1 MANWFQMD
9 MEKIEPYLFFHEE
22 TDAVNHLYKVTAGL
36 DSLVLGETQI
46 LGQVKHAF
54 EIAKQ
59 TATTGTLLNK
69 LFSGSSYFRKKS
81 TPPYKN

>member
-1 MANWFQMD
+1 M
-9 MEKIEPYLFFHEE
+9 FFHEE

-69 LFSGSSYFRKKS
+69 LFREVVTFAKKYTTIQKLMKMLCLS
-81 TPPYKN
+81 VMPL

>member
-1 MANWFQMD
+1 M
-9 MEKIEPYLFFHEE
+9 FFHEE
-22 TDAVNHLYKVTAGL
+22 TEAVNHLYKVTAGL

-59 TATTGTLLNK
+59 TETTGTLLNK
-69 LFSGSSYFRKKS
+69 LFREVVTFAKS
-81 TPPYKN
+81 TSPYKN